1 MYYSLLYFILY
12 SGVGGHGGGG
22 LHADME
28 NKYQEILQRV
38 SAHAVPRYH
47 PQLELSPK
55 SEIAKHYHS
64 ETSSRSDAYD
74 EDEEAGESVL
84 PYISDSSVSG
94 RTNYTA
100 ALNNTLPNP
109 QHHDSTEVNPFPR
122 NQVEQVHVT
131 KCAVCT
137 IL

>member
-1 MYYSLLYFILY
+1 
-12 SGVGGHGGGG
+12 
-22 LHADME
+22 ME

-38 SAHAVPRYH
+38 STHTVPRYH

-55 SEIAKHYHS
+55 SEMVKHYQS
-64 ETSSRSDAYD
+64 ETSLRSDVYD
-74 EDEEAGESVL
+74 EDEEAGESL
-84 PYISDSSVSG
+84 FPYISDSSVSG
-94 RTNYTA
+94 RTTYTA
-100 ALNNTLPNP
+100 GLHRSGTNPP
-109 QHHDSTEVNPFPR
+109 QHDNSEVNPFHG